1 VIELIQE
8 KRFTKEMEVVIYE
21 EWKAK
26 NAFKFDQNSKL
37 PVYSIDTPPPYI
49 NSPVHIGHASTYVI
63 MDFIARYRR
72 MTGHEVLFPLGLDQN
87 GLPIEISAEKKFKV
101 DFTKIGREKAVEYCR
116 KLLDDTTAE
125 SIDSF
130 FKCGI
135 GFASFEKGD
144 KIGDVYETDSKSYRA
159 VTQSTF
165 VDLFNKGL
173 IYEAEKVVNWDPKLQ
188 TTVADSE
195 IIYEDR
201 PGFFHDIV
209 FKEKGTG
216 AEVIIGTTR
225 PELICTC
232 GMVIFNPEDKRYK
245 HLEGKTL
252 VTPYFNKE
260 VPCKSHPSA
269 EIDKGTGIMMM
280 CSYGDLTDIRF
291 FMEQKLEA
299 KVAINKDGTL
309 NENAGDLKGL
319 RIKEAREKIIEG
331 LKAQGLLKKM
341 TPTAAHR
348 TPISE
353 RSGAAIE
360 FIEMPEYYLKQLDY
374 KDEMRRI
381 ADEVNIYAPQ
391 SRQILLDWIDSVSI
405 DWPITRR
412 RFYATEVP
420 AWYCKKCGTI
430 ALAEKGK
437 YVQPWKE
444 EYKGT
449 CKKCGAMGAE
459 NFRGDERVFD
469 TWFDSSISPLYI
481 LGYERYPTFFNSHT
495 PCSLRPQG
503 KEIVRTW
510 LYYTLLKDYL
520 LTGKTI
526 FKDAWVHHHIV
537 TEDGT
542 KMSKSKGNGIDPH
555 EVLAKFGSGPFRTW
569 CAVEG
574 NLDKNDFRCS
584 MQRIEN
590 AGKLLEKLWNVSKF
604 VSMFELT
611 AEQEKSVE
619 LMEID
624 KWVLQEVDKLVLEA
638 KEGYEKYDFH
648 NPVVNLINFIRE
660 EYASHYVETV
670 KRRAYNN
677 DPTIKFTDAQRN
689 GAVKTLRDSLRT
701 MLELLYPINPAMTHF
716 IYNQLF
722 AEQIITKKFPNPVGQ
737 TSTINGKELVE
748 FNSAIWKAKKDNT
761 LSLKDTIK
769 KAIAP
774 ATLASVETEIKA
786 MHNILS
792 IEFKG
797 NEILVEAK

>member
-1 VIELIQE
+1 MIAE
-8 KRFTKEMEVVIYE
+8 KRFTKEMELAIYE
-21 EWKAK
+21 DWKAQ

-63 MDFIARYRR
+63 MDFIARYKK

-87 GLPIEISAEKKFKV
+87 GLPIEISAEKKYKV

-116 KLLDDTTAE
+116 KLLNETTTE
-125 SIDSF
+125 SLDSF

-135 GFASFEKGD
+135 GFSSWKDGEG
-144 KIGDVYETDSKSYRA
+144 IGEIYQTDSPSYRA
-159 VTQSTF
+159 LTQSTF
-165 VDLFNKGL
+165 IDLYNKGL
-173 IYEAEKVVNWDPKLQ
+173 IYEANKVVNWDPKLQ

-201 PGFFHDIV
+201 PGFFHEIV
-209 FKEKGTG
+209 FKVKGTNE
-216 AEVIIGTTR
+216 EVIIATTR

-232 GMVIFNPEDKRYK
+232 EMVIFNPEDKRYS
-245 HLEGKTL
+245 HLAGKIL
-252 VTPYFNKE
+252 ITPYFNKS
-260 VPCKSHPSA
+260 VPCIAHPSA

-291 FMEQKLEA
+291 FMEQKIDA
-299 KVAINKDGTL
+299 KVAINKDGTM

-319 RIKEAREKIIEG
+319 TIKEARAKVVET
-331 LKAQGLLKKM
+331 LKTQGLLKKM
-341 TPTAAHR
+341 TPTEAHR

-360 FIEMPEYYLKQLDY
+360 FIEMKEYYLKQLDY
-374 KDEMRRI
+374 KEDMRRI
-381 ADEVNIYAPQ
+381 ANELNIYAPQ

-430 ALAEKGK
+430 ALAKKGT

-444 EYKGT
+444 EYKGK
-449 CKKCGAMGAE
+449 CKCGSTE
-459 NFRGDERVFD
+459 FVGDERVFD

-481 LGYERYPTFFNSHT
+481 LGYERHPDFFKNHT

-520 LTGKTI
+520 LTGKII
-526 FKDAWVHHHIV
+526 FKDAWIHHHIV

-555 EVLAKFGSGPFRTW
+555 DVLTRFGSGPFRTW

-574 NLDKNDFRCS
+574 NLEKNDFRCS

-590 AGKLLEKLWNVSKF
+590 AGKMLEKLWNVSKF

-611 AEQEKSVE
+611 SEQEKNIE

-624 KWVLQEVDKLVLEA
+624 KWILGEVDKLIVEA
-638 KEGYEKYDFH
+638 HEGFEKYDFH
-648 NPVVNLINFIRE
+648 NPIVRLINFIRD

-677 DPTIKFTDAQRN
+677 DANIKFTDSQRN
-689 GAVKTLRDSLRT
+689 AAVKTLRDTLRT

-722 AEQIITKKFPNPVGQ
+722 GEQIKDKKFPTPSGK
-737 TSTINGKELVE
+737 TSTIVGTEFIE
-748 FNSAIWKAKKDNT
+748 FNSAAWKAKKEGN
-761 LSLKDTIK
+761 LSLKDPLK
-769 KAIAP
+769 FAIAP
-774 ATLASVETEIKA
+774 KSLKPIEVELKA
-786 MHNILS
+786 MHNILA
-792 IEFKG
+792 IEFNDK
-797 NEILVEAK
+797 EILIEAK

>member
-1 VIELIQE
+1 MIQE
-8 KRFTKEMEVVIYE
+8 KRFTKEMELTIYE
-21 EWKAK
+21 QWKK
-26 NAFKFDQNSKL
+26 DNSFGFNENTEK

-49 NSPVHIGHASTYVI
+49 NSPIHIGHASTYVI
-63 MDFIARYRR
+63 MDFISRYRR

-87 GLPIEISAEKKFKV
+87 GLPIEISAEKKYKV
-101 DFTKIGREKAVEYCR
+101 DFTKLTRAEAVAYCR
-116 KLLDDTTAE
+116 KLLNETSAE

-135 GFASFEKGD
+135 GFASWKEGE
-144 KIGDVYETDSKSYRA
+144 KIGNIYQTDSPSYRA
-159 VTQSTF
+159 VTQATF
-165 VDLFNKGL
+165 IDLYNKGL
-173 IYEAEKVVNWDPKLQ
+173 IYEANKVVNWDPKLQ
-188 TTVADSE
+188 TTVSDSE

-201 PGFFHDIV
+201 PGFFHEIV
-209 FKEKGTG
+209 FKVKGTKE
-216 AEVIIGTTR
+216 EVIIATTR

-232 GMVIFNPEDKRYK
+232 GMVIFNPKDKRYR

-252 VTPYFNKE
+252 ITPYFNKE
-260 VPCKSHPSA
+260 VPCKAHPVA
-269 EIDKGTGIMMM
+269 EMDKGTGIMMM

-291 FMEQKLEA
+291 FMEQKLEG
-299 KVAINKDGTL
+299 KVAINKNGTM
-309 NENAGDLKGL
+309 NENAFDLKEL
-319 RIKEAREKIIEG
+319 TIKQAREKVVEG
-331 LKAQGLLKKM
+331 LKTQGLLKKM
-341 TPTAAHR
+341 TPTEAHR

-360 FIEMPEYYLKQLDY
+360 FIEMQELYLKQLEF

-420 AWYCKKCGTI
+420 VWYCKKCGEI
-430 ALAEKGK
+430 VLAEKGK

-449 CKKCGAMGAE
+449 CKKCGGKE
-459 NFRGDERVFD
+459 FKGDERVFD

-481 LGYERYPTFFNSHT
+481 LGYERYPKFFEKNN

-526 FKDAWVHHHIV
+526 FKDAWIHHHIV

-555 EVLAKFGSGPFRTW
+555 DVLAKFGSGPFRTW

-611 AEQEKSVE
+611 KEQEKNAE

-624 KWVLQEVDKLVLEA
+624 KWVLQETDKLVEEA
-638 KEGYEKYDFH
+638 KEGFEKYDFH
-648 NPVVNLINFIRE
+648 NPTTRIINFIRE

-677 DPTIKFTDAQRN
+677 DANTKFTESQRN
-689 GAVKTLRDSLRT
+689 GAVKTLRDTLRT
-701 MLELLYPINPAMTHF
+701 LLELLYPINPAMTHF
-716 IYNQLF
+716 IYLNLF
-722 AEQIITKKFPNPVGQ
+722 NEQIKEKKFPEKTMK
-737 TSTINGKELVE
+737 TSTITGQEFID
-748 FNSAIWKAKKDNT
+748 FNSAIWKAKKDNN
-761 LSLKDTIK
+761 LSLKDPIK
-769 KAIAP
+769 NAVAPKSLEPIA
-774 ATLASVETEIKA
+774 TELKA

-792 IEFKG
+792 LEFKG
-797 NEILVEAK
+797 KEIQVEAK

>member
-1 VIELIQE
+1 MIQE
-8 KRFTKEMEVVIYE
+8 KRFTKEMELAIYE
-21 EWKAK
+21 EWKK
-26 NAFKFDQNSKL
+26 NNTFKFDKDSKL

-49 NSPVHIGHASTYVI
+49 NSPIHIGHASTYVI
-63 MDFIARYRR
+63 MDFIARFRR
-72 MTGHEVLFPLGLDQN
+72 MSGYNVLFPLGLDQN
-87 GLPIEISAEKKFKV
+87 GLPIEISAEKKYKV
-101 DFTKIGREKAVEYCR
+101 DFTRIGREKSVEYCR
-116 KLLDDTTAE
+116 QLLNETTSE
-125 SIDSF
+125 SVDSF

-135 GFASFEKGD
+135 GFASWKEGEE
-144 KIGDVYETDSKSYRA
+144 IGDIYQTDSPSYRA

-165 VDLFNKGL
+165 IDLYKKGL
-173 IYEAEKVVNWDPKLQ
+173 IYEANKVVNWDPKLQ

-209 FKEKGTG
+209 FKVKGTNE
-216 AEVIIGTTR
+216 EVVIGTTR

-232 GMVIFNPEDKRYK
+232 GMVIFNPEDTRYQ

-252 VTPYFNKE
+252 ITPYFNKE
-260 VPCKSHPSA
+260 VPCKSHTAA

-299 KVAINKDGTL
+299 KVAINKNGTL
-309 NENAGDLKGL
+309 NENAGDLAGL
-319 RIKEAREKIIEG
+319 KIKEAREKVIEG
-331 LKAQGLLKKM
+331 LKAQGLLKNM

-360 FIEMPEYYLKQLDY
+360 FIEMQEYYLKQLDF

-381 ADEVNIYAPQ
+381 AQEVNIHAPQ

-420 AWYCKKCGTI
+420 MWRCVSCGEHI
-430 ALAEKGK
+430 LAKKGK

-444 EYKGT
+444 KYEG
-449 CKKCGAMGAE
+449 KCPECGG
-459 NFRGDERVFD
+459 NNIVGDERVFD

-481 LGYERYPTFFNSHT
+481 LGYERYPTFFNKNT

-526 FKDAWVHHHIV
+526 FADAWIHHHIV

-555 EVLAKFGSGPFRTW
+555 EVMEKFGTGPFRMW

-584 MQRIEN
+584 FQRIEN

-611 AEQEKSVE
+611 SEQERNVE

-624 KWVLQEVDKLVLEA
+624 KWVLAETDKLVEEA
-638 KEGYEKYDFH
+638 HKGFMEYDFH
-648 NPVVNLINFIRE
+648 NPTVDIINFVRDG
-660 EYASHYVETV
+660 YASHYVETV

-677 DPTIKFTDAQRN
+677 DANIKFSEAERN
-689 GAVKTLRDSLRT
+689 AAVKTLRDSLRT
-701 MLELLYPINPAMTHF
+701 ILELLYPINPAMTQF
-716 IYNQLF
+716 LYSNLYK
-722 AEQIITKKFPNPVGQ
+722 ENITDKKWPQKTNVA
-737 TSTINGKELVE
+737 STINGSEMIE
-748 FNSAIWKAKKDNT
+748 FNSAIWKAKKDNNI
-761 LSLKDTIK
+761 SLKDPIK

-774 ATLASVETEIKA
+774 ESLKPIEVELKA

-797 NEILVEAK
+797 KEILVEAK